1 MIDDIYFIYGM
12 ATMLI
17 FILIILVFLVGTYKS
32 TKDLLDEVLK
42 GIKK

>member
-17 FILIILVFLVGTYKS
+17 FILVILVFQVGIYKG